1 MGRTGRWAGNA
12 GARLGPAGA
21 LWLGMQLLCAPA
33 AADCL
38 FSDLRWSADG
48 RALEFLAGPLD
59 DPRTLRYDI
68 ETRSLRCL
76 DPRVND
82 PRWTPE
88 RVLFRDRFG
97 VFEVRHD
104 DATTQT
110 LLLLPEGSGSFLRDF
125 GEDARGGV
133 LVWTYDHARG
143 THAIDVLSRGRL
155 TRLPGDLTGSE
166 ALRTWKERNRA
177 VRFQFGGG
185 RFVRSSCVR
194 RPARQDRLCIE
205 SVGRRGP
212 GPAFR
217 MTLGPP
223 GRVQVVH
230 NQCAPAGVATSR
242 DSTRI
247 LVNLFEEV
255 DDKGR
260 SEVLACWVVDW
271 SNAVRVSEL
280 LLPDPRPVHGEQTAW
295 VHWTSERAALWA
307 DTAGQL
313 LAIDL
318 AERQSRTLVPA
329 GAPPARQPLFRV
341 VALESKRASDIEA
354 GVEALRSA
362 GVETAVRE
370 QDGRFELQAGAWSLQ
385 ADAEKR
391 VEFLR
396 QRGFSGA
403 LVRRGHVGDLAPG
416 VVFGWASD
424 GGSRGAYVRH
434 VRSASGVYSE
444 IWMAEG
450 RGQPVL
456 LVGSFAEFSL
466 TPQQP

>member
-1 MGRTGRWAGNA
+1 MGRTGCAGLGRARWSPGC
-12 GARLGPAGA
+12 A
-21 LWLGMQLLCAPA
+21 LWLGLLWHAEPA

-38 FSDLRWSADG
+38 YSDLRWSADG
-48 RALEFLAGPLD
+48 RAIEFLAGPLG

-76 DPRVND
+76 DPRVHD

-88 RVLFRDRFG
+88 RVLFRDLFG

-104 DATTQT
+104 DSSPQT
-110 LLLLPEGSGSFLRDF
+110 LLLLPEASGAFLRDF

-133 LVWTYDHARG
+133 MVWTFDRARG
-143 THAIDVLSRGRL
+143 THAIDVLSRGRM
-155 TRLPGDLTGSE
+155 TRVPGDLTGSE

-177 VRFQFGGG
+177 VRFQFAGG
-185 RFVRSSCVR
+185 RFVRSLCVR

-230 NQCAPAGVATSR
+230 NQCAPAGVATAR

-255 DDKGR
+255 DGKGR
-260 SEVLACWVVDW
+260 SDVLACWVVDW
-271 SNAVRVSEL
+271 NDAVRVSET

-295 VHWTSERAALWA
+295 VHWTGERAALWA

-313 LAIDL
+313 FAIDL
-318 AERQSRTLVPA
+318 GERQSRTLVGA
-329 GAPPARQPLFRV
+329 GPRPARQPLFRV
-341 VALESKRASDIEA
+341 VALESRRASDIEA
-354 GVEALRSA
+354 GIEALRSA
-362 GVETAVRE
+362 GVEGGVSE
-370 QDGRFELQAGAWSLQ
+370 EGGRFELQAGGWSAA
-385 ADAEKR
+385 ADAEER
-391 VEFLR
+391 VAFLR
-396 QRGFSGA
+396 QRGFSA
-403 LVRRGHVGDLAPG
+403 AEVRRGHAGDMAPG
-416 VVFGWASD
+416 VAFGWSTD
-424 GGSRGAYVRH
+424 GGGRGVFVRH
-434 VRSASGVYSE
+434 VRGASGTFSE
-444 IWMAEG
+444 IWMVEG
-450 RGQPVL
+450 RDQPVR
-456 LVGSFAEFSL
+456 LVGSFADYSL
-466 TPQQP
+466 AAQQP